1 MPHDIPERSPLRVR
15 ESDLAKDAQVSIRI
29 SGRME
34 AWLARKA
41 GRKRS
46 KADVIRSMIEA
57 EMDREASALLTEM
70 FDAAAAELNEQ
81 DRQDRELASG
91 AFADEE

>member
-1 MPHDIPERSPLRVR
+1 MRVR
-15 ESDLAKDAQVSIRI
+15 ESDLAKDAQVSVRI
-29 SGRME
+29 SSRME
-34 AWLARKA
+34 AWLGRKA

-57 EMDREASALLTEM
+57 EMDREEKALLTEM
-70 FDAAAAELNEQ
+70 FEVAASDLTDQ
-81 DRQDRELASG
+81 DREDRELATG

>member
-1 MPHDIPERSPLRVR
+1 MPYDIPERSPLHVR

-34 AWLARKA
+34 AWLARTA

-57 EMDREASALLTEM
+57 EMDREARARLTEM
-70 FDAAAAELNEQ
+70 FDAAAAEMTEE
-81 DRQDRELASG
+81 DRGDRELATG
-91 AFADEE
+91 AFADDE